1 MKEKRRSTGLLS
13 EESIRRLHGKATES
27 TRFPARL
34 ENETQL
40 HRLAET
46 TDSDIPPFSGKEYL
60 RGEVRTL
67 WTEEKEATLS
77 SSEADES
84 GQKKSDPE
92 DPRSETEE
100 TLSGEP
106 LSKET
111 LSKETLSKESGQKQS
126 PPPEYD
132 PLLTFTDGVNGLSLR
147 KNGFLDYYQAAHLN
161 GLDSRQILEL
171 ILQFAVPFRNTAPL
185 ADELLSRFGSFYG
198 VLGAGVDQLMTI
210 KGMTREASVLLD
222 MFIRVARLAV
232 DEQNTGNDLLN
243 TDERVAQYLINKF
256 FGLTTETIMMLCL
269 DNTCRL
275 INCTALAQGSSCVS
289 RISTRRVFE
298 IALGC
303 NAANVIL
310 AHNHPGGI
318 AYPSQEDIRATELV
332 SKLLKSLDVELLDH
346 VILAGKEWCSMAR
359 MGCLAV
365 RRVTTI

>member
-34 ENETQL
+34 ENKTQL

-67 WTEEKEATLS
+67 WTEEKEAPLS

-92 DPRSETEE
+92 DPRSETE
-100 TLSGEP
+100 
-106 LSKET
+106 
-111 LSKETLSKESGQKQS
+111 ETLSKESGQKQS